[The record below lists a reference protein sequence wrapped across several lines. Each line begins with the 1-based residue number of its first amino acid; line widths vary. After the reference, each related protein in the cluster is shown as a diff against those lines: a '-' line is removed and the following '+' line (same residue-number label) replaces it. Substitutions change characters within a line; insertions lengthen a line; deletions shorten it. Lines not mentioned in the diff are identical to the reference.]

1 VGFLLTLIWN
11 GKEKKKKK
19 KTREEE
25 EEEKCVMYPAYFP
38 HLI

>member
-1 VGFLLTLIWN
+1 VGFLLTLIWT

-19 KTREEE
+19 KKREEE

>member
-1 VGFLLTLIWN
+1 VGFLLTLIWT

-19 KTREEE
+19 KREEE

>member
-1 VGFLLTLIWN
+1 VGFLLTLIWT
-11 GKEKKKKK
+11 GKQKKKKK
-19 KTREEE
+19 KREEE